1 MVTSVRL
8 YGLGTVVGALV
19 AMVLGQTYGRRGKSS
34 TVTTDT
40 YKDTEADGPVV
51 TSLSAACLLVL
62 AVPDLVGWVVAALAS
77 NLAMLHTSRLLAG
90 TAAGGYILCIQV
102 PG

>member
-34 TVTTDT
+34 THSNHRHRHRVT
-40 YKDTEADGPVV
+40 V
-51 TSLSAACLLVL
+51 SLSAACLLVL
-62 AVPDLVGWVVAALAS
+62 AVPDLLGWVVAALAS

-90 TAAGGYILCIQV
+90 AAAGGYILCIQV